1 MRSIRTCALV
11 LGLGALAAP
20 AVLRAQQP
28 PTAPPAERTIRVV
41 GVGQARATPDEAYL
55 SFGVETT
62 APTAKAAADENARLM
77 QQVMQALVSTG
88 VPRQNI
94 QTSNFSVFPDYGPP
108 RPGTEEPTLRGY
120 RVTNMVTARTE
131 EIARVGPLVDAAL
144 AAGANRVHGIRFG
157 LKNAEPVQ
165 AEAIRSAVAKARNEA
180 QAIAA
185 ALGVR
190 LGPVLDASTTGTPPR
205 PYAMEAVAMR
215 ADYGG
220 GPPPPTPIEAGEQTV
235 TAMVTLVF
243 GIQ

>member
-28 PTAPPAERTIRVV
+28 PVAPPTERTIRVV
-41 GVGQARATPDEAYL
+41 GVGEARATPDEASL

-62 APTAKAAADENARLM
+62 APTAKAAADENARVM
-77 QQVMQALVSTG
+77 QRVVQALVSTG
-88 VPRQNI
+88 VPRQNV
-94 QTSNFSVFPDYGPP
+94 QTSNFSVFPNYAPP

-131 EIARVGPLVDAAL
+131 EIARVGALVDAAL

-157 LKNAEPVQ
+157 LRNPEPVK
-165 AEAIRSAVAKARNEA
+165 AEAIRNAVARARGEA
-180 QAIAA
+180 EAIAT

-205 PYAMEAVAMR
+205 PFAGEAVAMR
-215 ADYGG
+215 QDISVTAA
-220 GPPPPTPIEAGEQTV
+220 TPIEAGEQTV
-235 TAMVTLVF
+235 MATVTLVF
-243 GIQ
+243 GIR